1 MSPDEASETMKGACI
16 IMYRQLSVLS
26 SVCATHRS
34 YPPPATPRDT
44 GYVYHYHNV
53 HVCIMEIK
61 LKSCVLESQRCSLL
75 LAHNWGLVFNLCTLY
90 NHIETPLILTYCMF
104 FFYIYFNIRKC

>member
-61 LKSCVLESQRCSLL
+61 LRSCVLESQRCSLL

-104 FFYIYFNIRKC
+104 FLHLL